1 VIRAFIAVCIDPR
14 TLENVSA
21 VTSQLKRRIPGV
33 RWVAKENLH
42 LTLKFLGQI
51 DEDLVEPISRMLE
64 VAIRPFPR
72 FTINAKG
79 LGVFPAFEQP
89 RILWIGLQGTELVS
103 LASEIDSTVEA
114 LGFEPEKRSF
124 KPHLTIG
131 RWRHFEGSA
140 TRLRHELE
148 EWKNYQFGESKVEE
162 LTLFQSITKPE
173 GAVYHSLKSVALAG
187 EYKL

>member
-14 TLENVSA
+14 TLKNVLA
-21 VTSQLKRRIPGV
+21 VTSQLKRRIPDV

-89 RILWIGLQGTELVS
+89 RILWVGLGGTELIS
-103 LASEIDSTVEA
+103 LASEIDSTLEA
-114 LGFEPEKRSF
+114 LGFEREKRSF
-124 KPHLTIG
+124 KAHLTIG

-140 TRLRHELE
+140 TRLRNELE
-148 EWKNYQFGESKVEE
+148 EWKNYQFGESRVEE

-173 GAVYHSLKSVALAG
+173 GAVYRSLKSVALAG